1 LLFLQFLEN
10 KKAGNLLQ
18 HSRYGAA
25 AQLYLGAD
33 MIREAIDALI
43 AGEEWA
49 KAKKVAKELDPR
61 YEQYVDSKYK
71 DFLKSAGNTE
81 QLASVDL
88 ISALD
93 MYAERGDW
101 RKCIDTAAQNGQQ
114 VLQKYL
120 ALYAAHLVR
129 VSYIRHVQLAYLYH
143 RL

>member
-1 LLFLQFLEN
+1 
-10 KKAGNLLQ
+10 
-18 HSRYGAA
+18 
-25 AQLYLGAD
+25 

-43 AGEEWA
+43 TGEEWA

-61 YEQYVDSKYK
+61 FEQYVDSKYK
-71 DFLKSAGNTE
+71 DFLKNAGNTE

-120 ALYAAHLVR
+120 ALYATHLVR
-129 VSYIRHVQLAYLYH
+129 VSTLDLCQLNRTNKFYGFL
-143 RL
+143 